1 MLIYNMTEMARVTGV
16 PLSYLLHRGQSV
28 KVFSQLLRRAGREGL
43 LLPTHAR
50 DESAVGDG
58 GVAYEGATVLDAKA
72 GYYEVPIA
80 TLDFASLYPSIMRA
94 HNLCYTT
101 LVPADRRADYAEA
114 ELTLTPTGDC
124 FVRPEVRRGLLPAIL
139 DDLLS
144 ARKRAR
150 ALIKTTDDPMMR
162 GVLEGRQLALKLS
175 ANSVYGF
182 TGATVGKLPCLAIS
196 ASTTAFGRRMIDE
209 TRSFVL
215 REYTVA
221 NGYAHDADVVYG
233 DTDSVMVRFG
243 CADVAEAMRLGA
255 LAADQVTTLF
265 PAPVQL
271 EFEKVY
277 HPYLLM
283 GKKRYAGMLWTCAD
297 RHDKLDTKGIET
309 VRRDNCAF
317 ARNTIAGVL
326 QRVLVRRDVPGS
338 VEYVK
343 GRIEELLTGRV
354 DISELVITKG
364 LTRDVSEYA
373 TRAAHV
379 ELAAKRRKRHAAT
392 APRVGDRVPYVIL
405 RGHKTS
411 KTYELAEDPVRVVE
425 RGLPIDY
432 RHYLEHHL
440 KLPLTRI
447 YAAIL
452 PDVERTLFSGPH
464 TMGSAPQ
471 RLTRSVEH
479 AAGISRFAR
488 VVKTCAGCRTTLS
501 DADRDAGLCAHCRV
515 DAQSLYVQSMLE
527 IDALAVA
534 HHAHT
539 AECQRC
545 QRSVLHEV
553 ICANRDCALFYRR
566 IKTQNDLREARAR
579 FDAVEW

>member
-1 MLIYNMTEMARVTGV
+1 MRAVIDGRVVLDVMQSIQTDHK
-16 PLSYLLHRGQSV
+16 LSSYTLNYVSERFLGERKEDVHHSMIAKLHRGDRNTRQRLAAYCL
-28 KVFSQLLRRAGREGL
+28 KDAQL
-43 LLPTHAR
+43 P
-50 DESAVGDG
+50 
-58 GVAYEGATVLDAKA
+58 
-72 GYYEVPIA
+72 
-80 TLDFASLYPSIMRA
+80 
-94 HNLCYTT
+94 
-101 LVPADRRADYAEA
+101 
-114 ELTLTPTGDC
+114 
-124 FVRPEVRRGLLPAIL
+124 
-139 DDLLS
+139 
-144 ARKRAR
+144 
-150 ALIKTTDDPMMR
+150 
-162 GVLEGRQLALKLS
+162 LALKLS

-221 NGYAHDADVVYG
+221 NGYPHDADVVYG

-255 LAADQVTTLF
+255 LAADRVTTLF

-283 GKKRYAGMLWTCAD
+283 GKKRYAGLLWTRAD
-297 RHDKLDTKGIET
+297 SPDKLDTKGIET

-326 QRVLVRRDVPGS
+326 RRVLVLRDVPGS

-364 LTRDVSEYA
+364 LTREVSEYA

-379 ELAAKRRKRHAAT
+379 ELAAKRRRRHAAT

-411 KTYELAEDPVRVVE
+411 KTYELAEDPAQTLVVVAVRASL
-425 RGLPIDY
+425 GLQ
-432 RHYLEHHL
+432 LL
-440 KLPLTRI
+440 
-447 YAAIL
+447 
-452 PDVERTLFSGPH
+452 
-464 TMGSAPQ
+464 
-471 RLTRSVEH
+471 
-479 AAGISRFAR
+479 
-488 VVKTCAGCRTTLS
+488 
-501 DADRDAGLCAHCRV
+501 
-515 DAQSLYVQSMLE
+515 
-527 IDALAVA
+527 ALLVFG
-534 HHAHT
+534 
-539 AECQRC
+539 Q
-545 QRSVLHEV
+545 L
-553 ICANRDCALFYRR
+553 L
-566 IKTQNDLREARAR
+566 
-579 FDAVEW
+579 